1 MDCVYPC
8 RKEGPL
14 PSEEVIR
21 QYIQLAV
28 DYDNYFPN
36 TKYTLAQMMQEVL
49 DTAKGRAL
57 LATNSMRDIW

>member
-1 MDCVYPC
+1 MDCVYLC

-21 QYIQLAV
+21 QYIRLAV

-36 TKYTLAQMMQEVL
+36 TKYTLAQMMQELL